1 MLCLYSQKLKP
12 PHFHSIVL
20 ECNEI
25 KLQTLQLPVSVQNE
39 YNLLA
44 EISMIL
50 TSLDCLSDRLKE
62 ELAMGCISIEK
73 ASFDESSYKISIS

>member
-1 MLCLYSQKLKP
+1 M
-12 PHFHSIVL
+12 
-20 ECNEI
+20 
-25 KLQTLQLPVSVQNE
+25 QLPVSVQNE

-62 ELAMGCISIEK
+62 ELAMGCIGIEK
-73 ASFDESSYKISIS
+73 ASFDESSDKISIS

>member
-1 MLCLYSQKLKP
+1 M
-12 PHFHSIVL
+12 
-20 ECNEI
+20 
-25 KLQTLQLPVSVQNE
+25 LQTLQLPVSVQNE

-62 ELAMGCISIEK
+62 ELAMGCISTQHHYVLCYRL
-73 ASFDESSYKISIS
+73 ACP

>member
-1 MLCLYSQKLKP
+1 MTHLTHSLLADTACLVTESKLTSK
-12 PHFHSIVL
+12 IAR
-20 ECNEI
+20 
-25 KLQTLQLPVSVQNE
+25 LPLLLSVQNE

-62 ELAMGCISIEK
+62 ELAMGCIGIEK